1 MLLGIILKLKGNP
14 PAGDG
19 GLQCSVKEG
28 THSANKVSNTF
39 FFSHGSVP
47 STAPLLSLSLTRF
60 TGGGLSLFW
69 QSYTPDRA
77 QVCGRV

>member
-39 FFSHGSVP
+39 FFSHGSVLVYFISHPP
-47 STAPLLSLSLTRF
+47 SLCSAFP
-60 TGGGLSLFW
+60 
-69 QSYTPDRA
+69 
-77 QVCGRV
+77 